1 MLPTFAPTIFV
12 YGILGVL
19 RGYFQAHKSM
29 AQTSVS
35 QILEQVANAVVS
47 VGAACLLIQ
56 TFLKTMEVPQ
66 DAAGQVSRATYG
78 AIGSAL
84 GTGAG
89 VLVALLFMTAVY
101 ALNRRVIHRRI
112 RRDRHSEVDSY
123 GEIFRTITH
132 VVTPFVLS
140 TAVYNLSGTVNN
152 ALYTKLLPAVKELD
166 SVELY

>member
-1 MLPTFAPTIFV
+1 MCWRWAVLPVSFCFSGRDGLWPRKRFRCFGLLRLRFLCM
-12 YGILGVL
+12 GIPGVL

-47 VGAACLLIQ
+47 VAAACLLIQ

-84 GTGAG
+84 GNGG
-89 VLVALLFMTAVY
+89 GSPRGSFVY
-101 ALNRRVIHRRI
+101 DCRLRFKPQ
-112 RRDRHSEVDSY
+112 SDSQAHEK
-123 GEIFRTITH
+123 GQ
-132 VVTPFVLS
+132 
-140 TAVYNLSGTVNN
+140 NTVR
-152 ALYTKLLPAVKELD
+152 
-166 SVELY
+166 